1 MKTPNLN
8 NEERTFSFS
17 EIACELGISEEQLI
31 GVAKQEGLLDEN
43 GMPTEFAISEGL
55 LAIEPNFEAF

>member
-17 EIACELGISEEQLI
+17 EIASQLGVSEDELIR
-31 GVAKQEGLLDEN
+31 VAMQEGLLDQN

-55 LAIEPNFEAF
+55 LAIEPNYLFN